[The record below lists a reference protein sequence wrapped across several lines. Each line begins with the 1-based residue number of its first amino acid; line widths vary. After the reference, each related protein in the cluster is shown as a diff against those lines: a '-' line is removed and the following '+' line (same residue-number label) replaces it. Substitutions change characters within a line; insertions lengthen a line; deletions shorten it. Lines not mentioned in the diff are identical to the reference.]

1 MSSKQ
6 RFQSLSPRSRGTI
19 AIGAVTQIGLLIIAL
34 LDLRK
39 RPAEQ
44 VRGPKKAWYPALFVN
59 FIGPLT
65 YLRYGR
71 RK

>member
-1 MSSKQ
+1 MVAD
-6 RFQSLSPRSRGTI
+6 L
-19 AIGAVTQIGLLIIAL
+19 GLTLGGPFVRRLGDAL

-59 FIGPLT
+59 FIGPMT